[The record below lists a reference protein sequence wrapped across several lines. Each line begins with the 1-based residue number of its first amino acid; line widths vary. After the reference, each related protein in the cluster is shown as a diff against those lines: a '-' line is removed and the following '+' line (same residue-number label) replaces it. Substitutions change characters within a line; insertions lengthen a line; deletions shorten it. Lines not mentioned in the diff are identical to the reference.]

1 MKAIAVF
8 PGRPGSVHLAE
19 VPTPRLDEVPD
30 GRGVLVQVLRVG
42 MCGTDREIMAG
53 EYGEAPAGS
62 DVLVLGH
69 ESLGRVVEVGPRVT
83 ELAPG
88 EHVVATVRRPGDTIY
103 DRIGLSD
110 FSHNGTYTERG
121 IKGIHGFLAEYY
133 VEDAGYLVRV
143 PANLRDIGALLE
155 PMSIAEKGVS
165 QAYEIQRRLEVW
177 QPERAVVL
185 GAGAIGLL
193 STILLRLRGL
203 QVFTMAR
210 TRRPH
215 LNADLA
221 EACGA
226 TYVSIQD
233 TPLLEVAARHGPFD
247 IIFEATGFSPLA
259 FEAMEALGNNGVLIL
274 SSITGG
280 DRRAEVPSD
289 RINLGMVLGNKVVVG
304 TVNASR
310 ANFEQGVRDLE
321 LAEAT
326 WPHLLGRL
334 FTHSVQGLENYQEMV
349 RVLTAAR
356 DAIKV
361 LVEVNPAE

>member
-8 PGRPGSVHLAE
+8 PRRPGSVHLAE
-19 VPTPRLDEVPD
+19 VPTPRLDEVPN

-42 MCGTDREIMAG
+42 ICGTDREIMAG

-69 ESLGRVVEVGPRVT
+69 ESLGRVVAVGPRVT
-83 ELAPG
+83 ELSPG
-88 EHVVATVRRPGDTIY
+88 EYVVATVRRPGDTRY

-110 FSHNGTYTERG
+110 FNHNGTYTERG
-121 IKGIHGFLAEYY
+121 IKGLHGFLAEHY

-143 PANLRDIGALLE
+143 PASLRDIGALLE
-155 PMSIAEKGVS
+155 PMTIAEKGVS
-165 QAYEIQRRLEVW
+165 QAYEIQRRLQVW

-203 QVFTMAR
+203 QVFTLAR

-233 TPLLEVAARHGPFD
+233 TTLMEVAARYGPLD
-247 IIFEATGFSPLA
+247 IIFEATGSSPLA

-280 DRRAEVPSD
+280 YRRVDVPSD
-289 RINLGMVLGNKVVVG
+289 RINLGMVLGNKVVLG

-310 ANFEQGVRDLE
+310 ANFEQGVRDLV

-334 FTHSVQGLENYQEMV
+334 FTHSVPGLESYQEMV
-349 RVLTAAR
+349 SVLTNAR
-356 DAIKV
+356 SVIKV
-361 LVEVNPAE
+361 VVEVSPAE